1 MKINHI
7 YHSAFM
13 ITMENSTMLFD
24 WYKGDLPRT
33 DPDKKLFVFC
43 SHSHGDHYSDKIWDL
58 QKTHSDV
65 TYILDEGI
73 EEAKQHAE
81 ADILFVS
88 PRQKY
93 TLTLES
99 SDSDRSAHS
108 ASIVTL
114 TSTDMGV
121 AFCIETE
128 GRRIYHAGDLNVW
141 FWNDEP
147 MEDNI
152 ASEKKCRE
160 EMAFLAGILKKYP
173 SLMELEDGPVTGAF
187 HKSITL
193 SSGRQVAEET
203 GLLDAAFVP
212 LDFRLEEHAPRCI
225 AAFMEILGARY
236 VFPMHYWG
244 KRSQVMEYMKD
255 DRISSYTD
263 RIHFDDEFEI

>member
-73 EEAKQHAE
+73 EEAKQQAE

-93 TLTLES
+93 TLSWGS
-99 SDSDRSAHS
+99 SDSDRSSQS

-160 EMAFLAGILKKYP
+160 EMAFLADILKNYR
-173 SLMELEDGPVTGAF
+173 SLGELPDGLISAPLHEGANTAVTCG
-187 HKSITL
+187 
-193 SSGRQVAEET
+193 EE
-203 GLLDAAFVP
+203 GSFLLDAAFVP

>member
-13 ITMENSTMLFD
+13 ISLENSAMLFD
-24 WYKGDLPRT
+24 WYKGDLPQT
-33 DPDKKLFVFC
+33 EPDKKLFVFC
-43 SHSHGDHYSDKIWDL
+43 SHSHGDHYSEKIWDL
-58 QKTHSDV
+58 QKTHPDV

-73 EEAKQHAE
+73 EEAKQHPE
-81 ADILFVS
+81 ADILFVGS
-88 PRQKY
+88 HHKY
-93 TLTLES
+93 TLSWKSAGSDKS
-99 SDSDRSAHS
+99 SCL

-160 EMAFLAGILKKYP
+160 EMAFLAEILKNHR
-173 SLMELEDGPVTGAF
+173 SLGELADGLISVPLHEGTNTAVT
-187 HKSITL
+187 
-193 SSGRQVAEET
+193 RREE
-203 GLLDAAFVP
+203 GSFLLDAAFVP

-244 KRSQVMEYMKD
+244 KRSEVMEYMKD

-263 RIHFDDEFEI
+263 RIHFDDEFLI

>member
-93 TLTLES
+93 TLSWES
-99 SDSDRSAHS
+99 SDSGRSSHS

-160 EMAFLAGILKKYP
+160 EMAFLADILKNHR
-173 SLMELEDGPVTGAF
+173 SLGELPDGLISVPLHEGANTAVTRG
-187 HKSITL
+187 
-193 SSGRQVAEET
+193 EE
-203 GLLDAAFVP
+203 GSFLLDAAFVP